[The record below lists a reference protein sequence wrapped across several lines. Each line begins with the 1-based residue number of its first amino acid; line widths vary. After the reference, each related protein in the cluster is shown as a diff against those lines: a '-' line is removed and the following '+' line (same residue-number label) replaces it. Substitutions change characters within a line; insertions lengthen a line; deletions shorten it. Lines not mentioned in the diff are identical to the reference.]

1 MFGMDGDAKFNFGC
15 KPLDFVCPVMEDFS
29 TSLVRFITDLIES
42 MVKDG
47 RQVGAGSNIWGAIVS
62 HDAQGAWWTVG
73 IVITLLTGIVG
84 MASAAIRMDKQGLFR
99 AILAMLL
106 SMPITVIVL
115 RVIGAGIREIDY
127 FSSDLLTGALGNSII
142 SVFSD
147 PVFRAPKDI
156 TGPVLG
162 AEISFWQIVIMLL
175 WAFVGALFMSFAL
188 AFRDLILILLIA
200 FAPVAFAAMPLRQGS
215 VWIQRWASAV
225 ISMVLAKP
233 LMFGALKLFS
243 VMLSSDKIEPFSVDA
258 IPIYLGMIL
267 SAFMPLMAY
276 SFFNF
281 VGSVGSDQVGSQA
294 AVRGRQQL
302 SSLTHN
308 MRGLSKG
315 AGASRVGGA
324 AAGAGA
330 GAAAAGAGAAL
341 SAGKAAKG
349 AVAGQ
354 AANASNAASQSN
366 TPGAAK
372 PNSGSASPQTSSA
385 GSPSVP
391 ANAQN
396 NAGGA
401 KNSGQQLRNAG
412 SQGRFGDSP
421 PPKQPKIG
429 GSS

>member
-1 MFGMDGDAKFNFGC
+1 MDGDAKFNFGC

-29 TSLVRFITDLIES
+29 TSLVRFNTNLIES

-47 RQVGAGSNIWGAIVS
+47 RQIGFGSNIWETLVS
-62 HDAQGAWWTVG
+62 KDAQGAWWTIG
-73 IVITLLTGIVG
+73 IVITLLTGIIG
-84 MASAAIRMDKQGLFR
+84 MASAAIRMDKQSILR
-99 AILAMLL
+99 AILAMIL

-115 RVIGAGIREIDY
+115 IVVGVGIREIDK
-127 FSSDLLTGALGNSII
+127 FSGYLLTGVLGDSIM
-142 SVFSD
+142 SVYSE
-147 PVFRAPKDI
+147 PTFRASSAVA
-156 TGPVLG
+156 GPVLG

-225 ISMVLAKP
+225 ISMVIAKP

-243 VMLSSDKIEPFSVDA
+243 VMLSSEQLNPFSVEA
-258 IPIYLGMIL
+258 IPIYLGMVL
-267 SAFMPLMAY
+267 CAFMPLMAY

-294 AVRGRQQL
+294 ATRGRQQL
-302 SSLTHN
+302 GSLTHN
-308 MRGLSKG
+308 MRGLGKG
-315 AGASRVGGA
+315 AGASRIGGA

-349 AVAGQ
+349 AVANQ
-354 AANASNAASQSN
+354 AANASKAASQSN
-366 TPGAAK
+366 PAGATK
-372 PNSGSASPQTSSA
+372 PNSGSASPQTSGTGA
-385 GSPSVP
+385 PHVPS
-391 ANAQN
+391 NAQN
-396 NAGGA
+396 SAGGA

-421 PPKQPKIG
+421 PPKPPKLG